1 MKMLLVSAVLASA
14 AGFNLIGSRL
24 TSTAAAT
31 ARGTVSMKSADG
43 LARRSFIT
51 TAFAASAW
59 TSLAPMASAAS
70 NGKVVIFGGSGYV
83 GAYAAQMLVTQGYE
97 VVSVSRKS
105 AAEQADKVKEIL
117 GVGLSGGQWKRHQT
131 QVASNSTASNST
143 NLASVMLRS

>member
-1 MKMLLVSAVLASA
+1 MLLVSAVLASA